1 MTVRHGAV
9 CAGLALALTFGAAA
23 PVFADDLSTQAP
35 QQEGAD
41 TTTSADEGS
50 STGDGTD
57 SAATVGTVDDAAA
70 APDAAAAIAAVPTD
84 VDRAATSQDSVAG
97 ALARSAAPAAAARTR
112 LQPVS
117 DEMKYFTIN
126 ESGQNYDQGFG
137 AGDGY
142 NALGYYQ
149 FDRRWSLVSFLNF
162 CVSYDAQTFSM
173 FQPVLAVAGEL
184 SSSAVSMYDVATGQ
198 LTDVGRLADSA
209 WHAAYA
215 ANPTLFAALQD
226 EFAISNYYRPTESWL
241 KSALGIDITGRAD
254 CVKGLVWSLTNLFG
268 TGGVQK
274 YLIAANLSNDMTDRE
289 FVNATVDSFPGS
301 LSAYLPDTPYYTSYV
316 NRYERERQTCLSYI
330 AADEAAVQQPAGDQS
345 AADEPSADQS
355 ETDQSSPDQPTQ
367 DQPGAGGS
375 ASSQPDSNG
384 EAAEQPGSNSSGS
397 DQAGSDKA
405 GSNEPGSDQSSSDG
419 ASNAVT
425 SQPSTSAPNKAPA
438 RPQQT
443 PQGDAASDGDGASDV
458 DGAAG
463 GPADGA
469 AGSDNG
475 ASGDANSQAQSGTGS
490 ASDGDAGNGADDDT
504 DSSTGAGTESDA
516 DGKGAGASDGSA
528 TEGESAKSTSEDDG
542 AKDGGAKS
550 GSAKTGSDSDAGKT
564 GSDTGTK
571 TTGTKR
577 AAATDDNA
585 NGNGG
590 AGVIPMANMPKTG
603 DLVMLS
609 ILASGS
615 LAAFGATAVYAG
627 RTAGN
632 QSTGDSAAEST
643 SSEDGD
649 SE

>member
-23 PVFADDLSTQAP
+23 PVFADDLATQTP
-35 QQEGAD
+35 RQEGAD
-41 TTTSADEGS
+41 TIDLAGEGS
-50 STGDGTD
+50 STEDGSD
-57 SAATVGTVDDAAA
+57 SAATVGAVDDAAT

-97 ALARSAAPAAAARTR
+97 ALARSAAPAAAVRTR

-184 SSSAVSMYDVATGQ
+184 SSSAVSMYDAATGQ

-241 KSALGIDITGRAD
+241 KSELGIDITGRAD

-274 YLIAANLSNDMTDRE
+274 YLIAADLSNDMTDRE
-289 FVNATVDSFPGS
+289 FVNAIVDSFPAS

-330 AADEAAVQQPAGDQS
+330 AADEAAAQQHAGDQS
-345 AADEPSADQS
+345 AADEPSADHPS
-355 ETDQSSPDQPTQ
+355 ADQSSPDQPTQ

-375 ASSQPDSNG
+375 VSSQPDSDDA
-384 EAAEQPGSNSSGS
+384 AAEQPGSNGSGS
-397 DQAGSDKA
+397 DQAGSDQV
-405 GSNEPGSDQSSSDG
+405 GSNDPSSNQPSSDG

-425 SQPSTSAPNKAPA
+425 SQPSTSAPNKVPA
-438 RPQQT
+438 HPQQA
-443 PQGDAASDGDGASDV
+443 PQGDATSDSDNVSDGGDSTDGS
-458 DGAAG
+458 
-463 GPADGA
+463 ADGA
-469 AGSDNG
+469 ADGDNG
-475 ASGDANSQAQSGTGS
+475 ASGDANSQAQSGTAF

-504 DSSTGAGTESDA
+504 DSSTGAGTENDA

-528 TEGESAKSTSEDDG
+528 TEGESAKTTSEDDG
-542 AKDGGAKS
+542 AKDDGTKS
-550 GSAKTGSDSDAGKT
+550 GSAKTDTGKA

-571 TTGTKR
+571 TTGAKQTSTGGGN
-577 AAATDDNA
+577 TDG
-585 NGNGG
+585 NGNT
-590 AGVIPMANMPKTG
+590 GVIPAANMPKTG

-632 QSTGDSAAEST
+632 QSTEDPAAEGT
-643 SSEDGD
+643 SSEYDGR
-649 SE
+649 E